1 MEMKQSFN
9 IDKEAMCLYAV
20 TDRSWLNGRALEE
33 QVEAALKGGITC
45 LQLREKDLDE
55 ESFIRE
61 AMRIK
66 TLAMAYGVPF
76 IINDSVKVALAVDAD
91 GVHVGQSDMAAQDV
105 RGMIGKDKILG
116 VSVQTVEQA
125 IKAKEAGA
133 DYIGVGA
140 MFTTSTKKDA
150 NATSSETL
158 KAIRQSVDLPI
169 VAIGGINKDNVM
181 KLTGCGADGIAVV
194 SAIFAQENIEE
205 ATKELKVLSE
215 AMIHKNVV
223 KGVIFDMDGTL
234 LDSMPTWKGIGA
246 KLLANNGIMP
256 PEDIEERLKEL
267 SFIDTANYF
276 INDLGLQMS
285 EEEVVAG
292 INDLMRQAYAEY
304 IPLKTGAKQ
313 LLESLKNKGYKMGVA
328 TATDKEL
335 ALLGLKRLEI
345 LDYFDVVVSCGDIG
359 HWKDEPMIYK
369 ETTKMM
375 GLEEAEVVIVED
387 AGYCV
392 KTAKEAG
399 FKVVGVYDAAA
410 ELETEM
416 IKALSDHYMLD
427 LTEMEAWLCK
437 KC

>member
-150 NATSSETL
+150 NATSSKTL
-158 KAIRQSVDLPI
+158 K
-169 VAIGGINKDNVM
+169 
-181 KLTGCGADGIAVV
+181 T
-194 SAIFAQENIEE
+194 
-205 ATKELKVLSE
+205 
-215 AMIHKNVV
+215 
-223 KGVIFDMDGTL
+223 
-234 LDSMPTWKGIGA
+234 
-246 KLLANNGIMP
+246 
-256 PEDIEERLKEL
+256 
-267 SFIDTANYF
+267 
-276 INDLGLQMS
+276 
-285 EEEVVAG
+285 
-292 INDLMRQAYAEY
+292 
-304 IPLKTGAKQ
+304 
-313 LLESLKNKGYKMGVA
+313 
-328 TATDKEL
+328 
-335 ALLGLKRLEI
+335 
-345 LDYFDVVVSCGDIG
+345 
-359 HWKDEPMIYK
+359 
-369 ETTKMM
+369 
-375 GLEEAEVVIVED
+375 
-387 AGYCV
+387 
-392 KTAKEAG
+392 
-399 FKVVGVYDAAA
+399 
-410 ELETEM
+410 
-416 IKALSDHYMLD
+416 
-427 LTEMEAWLCK
+427 
-437 KC
+437 